1 MNSKSFLPYGCRL
14 VSAWLVTVASIS
26 MSITYLNSIP
36 SYQHK
41 SRDRKFVEKAEKI
54 SVYSRKEYVP
64 CPAQGECDTS
74 LLPARGE
81 FQNGEFDIEKGIP
94 PMKELYE
101 RFKVVTAVSQN
112 HFEEVKPWIASI
124 QRFMP
129 GQEIILYN
137 LGLNTTS
144 LETVKNLCDVQ
155 VRTFPFKS
163 YPKHVKNLHTYAW
176 KPIIIDI
183 TLREFGAIFWGDS
196 SIRLKGSL
204 RKLLP
209 VSLNHHGYM
218 THFHAFDPKKKE
230 EIKHQYFYTHP
241 QLYDNLGVN
250 RTEYYHSDGMA
261 PHAAANR
268 QLYVNSSY
276 IQQAIVQPMLKCALE
291 YRCISP
297 VGARLPKHRFDAS
310 ILAILIYKNLKGE
323 WKRTNNDNRY
333 FDEVVYLRKNTLGK
347 EKVKTCLW

>member
-1 MNSKSFLPYGCRL
+1 MSSCLCMARHGSQYLDEYYLSQLNTKLSTQ
-14 VSAWLVTVASIS
+14 AWT
-26 MSITYLNSIP
+26 
-36 SYQHK
+36 
-41 SRDRKFVEKAEKI
+41 KFVEKAEKI
-54 SVYSRKEYVP
+54 AVYSRREYVP
-64 CPAQGECDTS
+64 CPAQGKCDTS
-74 LLPARGE
+74 RFPASGE
-81 FQNGEFDIEKGIP
+81 FQ
-94 PMKELYE
+94 
-101 RFKVVTAVSQN
+101 
-112 HFEEVKPWIASI
+112 
-124 QRFMP
+124 
-129 GQEIILYN
+129 
-137 LGLNTTS
+137 
-144 LETVKNLCDVQ
+144 VKNLCDVQ
-155 VRTFPFKS
+155 VRTFPFSS
-163 YPKHVKNLHTYAW
+163 YPKHVRNLHTYAW

-209 VSLNHHGYM
+209 ISLNHHGYM
-218 THFHAFDPKKKE
+218 THFNAFDPKKKE

-250 RTEYYHSDGMA
+250 RTEYYNSDGMA

-291 YRCISP
+291 YHCISP

-333 FDEVVYLRKNTLGK
+333 FDEVVYLRKNNLGK
-347 EKVKTCLW
+347 EKVQTCLW

>member
-41 SRDRKFVEKAEKI
+41 SRVYLFTDRKFVEKAEKI

-144 LETVKNLCDVQ
+144 LET
-155 VRTFPFKS
+155 
-163 YPKHVKNLHTYAW
+163 
-176 KPIIIDI
+176 I